1 MLDQKNQVYYCAWE
15 CEILKLLLIF
25 LFSYKEVIKINMN
38 KESGSVKTEDKESGY
53 QEKNLGNLLSKLDEK
68 ILILEMK

>member
-1 MLDQKNQVYYCAWE
+1 
-15 CEILKLLLIF
+15 
-25 LFSYKEVIKINMN
+25 MN
-38 KESGSVKTEDKESGY
+38 KESGSVKPEDKESSSTSGY